1 MNMRAYI
8 HWVLIATQLLM
19 GSALAA
25 PTLNFIERTGVV
37 SPNEAIPVYVRLT
50 ADSDG
55 IRFDNADPG
64 SLAALKHW
72 LNETYGTHYLE
83 LSHAATTTF
92 MAINRQIMTFTSL
105 DDYAPLVGPPYR
117 FDWNQF
123 GQESFYGKSVLSLG
137 AGENMDF
144 LLGTFT
150 PDPSPVPD
158 GTYEFWS
165 AGVGLT
171 LAGRRLR
178 EHEDGEGNVS
188 WVEEDFTYWIQ
199 DLAWTCP
206 ANTSDCAF
214 TRTVRSN
221 DDNSVPEPSLPALLL
236 LGLCGLVLS
245 RGRCTTRLSL

>member
-1 MNMRAYI
+1 
-8 HWVLIATQLLM
+8 
-19 GSALAA
+19 
-25 PTLNFIERTGVV
+25 
-37 SPNEAIPVYVRLT
+37 
-50 ADSDG
+50 
-55 IRFDNADPG
+55 
-64 SLAALKHW
+64 
-72 LNETYGTHYLE
+72 
-83 LSHAATTTF
+83 
-92 MAINRQIMTFTSL
+92 
-105 DDYAPLVGPPYR
+105 
-117 FDWNQF
+117 
-123 GQESFYGKSVLSLG
+123 
-137 AGENMDF
+137 MDF
-144 LLGTFT
+144 LLGTFP
-150 PDPSPVPD
+150 PDPAPVPD

-165 AGVGLT
+165 AGVGLA

-221 DDNSVPEPSLPALLL
+221 DDNSVPEPSLSALLL